1 MGQFIKLP
9 KSKTDLT
16 SFDLMDISGGVCE
29 IVSDNST
36 TLQVRVGVA
45 IVTAG
50 NEELPL
56 YEITISSAMSDLQ
69 RLQMIQNMSEVVQK
83 STQAPN
89 SVPSLELSGD
99 FVVSS
104 LTYRTVL

>member
-16 SFDLMDISGGVCE
+16 SFDLMNVSGGVCE
-29 IVSDNST
+29 IISNSST

-45 IVTAG
+45 FINAG

-56 YEITISSAMSDLQ
+56 YEITISSAMNDLQ

-89 SVPSLELSGD
+89 SVLSLELLGD
-99 FVVSS
+99 LVVSS
-104 LTYRTVL
+104 LTYRAVL